1 MKTNVV
7 LSSSDRELFGITIRQ
22 ETKTGFLNLSDL
34 REAYTQA
41 RVKNGWAEK
50 NITEI
55 LDRESETIFYVLKR
69 QNLITVGMAT
79 FIENVKEIGFA
90 KYMKSIGAYKTTGAR
105 HTKTVWVNPYI
116 FVMVAMELNPMFKA
130 DVIGWLTDSLI
141 LNRIE
146 AGNLCKALNASIS
159 KFDVDGLQY
168 MILAKALN
176 YIVFGKHE
184 VGIRNSATKDQLKE
198 LTSIEGKMAFAI
210 DMGYITS
217 FDMLIAELRKI
228 HSTKLTTL

>member
-1 MKTNVV
+1 
-7 LSSSDRELFGITIRQ
+7 
-22 ETKTGFLNLSDL
+22 LSDL

-198 LTSIEGKMAFAI
+198 LSKMEEKMAFAI